1 MANRFLEPV
10 QSEYVP
16 QYTPDIIDPQTAI
29 EAAKNKQGRYDLA
42 LSAASNDFINPEYVA
57 LGENNEI
64 AQQKIKEYSDWQKS
78 IMSDL
83 TNDKDVSK
91 AARSI
96 IEMNQAYNSDPD
108 LERLKTNS
116 AFYKEQVGNIL
127 KGKNANSNATLLK
140 HYQNQFSN
148 TIFKDELGQ
157 YGEVPSAVAGD
168 PLDYNTFVPH
178 IKSLVAKQGI
188 PIKEGVKAF
197 YNEQGQLIAYNIQ
210 TGKEVKVDGE
220 LVKKAVKQFIQS
232 NPMYQ
237 AALPTHHILFGEEGN
252 ETMLDMF
259 IDGVGDMM
267 NQSDTTY
274 KDNII
279 QVKAGEES
287 TRYSPPQAALD
298 ALSYRNVQVPTIIAE
313 NSGTTNSEDLETGL
327 TTQQISLMADP
338 KIAESAATLAEA
350 FQSLGEE
357 VADPRYNGT
366 NQPMAFE
373 PVKYDLQEAINS
385 GTNFEQ
391 AFIEQGT
398 LQTMNDDL
406 FLTGEELEAI
416 KNPTLKAKAYKAN
429 QLLLRKNSEVILFNE
444 RKKKQNEL
452 LYKGLNGPLSESEI
466 ISTNKLNISLQ
477 EGDMETALDIIKE
490 HTTISDEELEELRTL
505 NETLIPSYNKGI
517 KSKGQ
522 SAHGFWS
529 GVLSASTEGDNI
541 EITPKSYVKDYSTNL
556 PEEVFTRSGLSKSNF
571 LQFSV
576 HYETF
581 KKENRDLE
589 QSNPEFAKQFD
600 AYLKEQQI
608 GTGVFGD
615 SKDIEIFRKNASQLI
630 DYIDNSPEINTAK
643 RHEADKFLKGRIQY
657 LFENDKEGSFG
668 RRWAVGQKR
677 YNDNVKTE
685 FTNKLS
691 NVMFR
696 DYSDMKGTTDQKNAW
711 VTTGASTI
719 HSYADGLT
727 KRLEDPGKV
736 MNFLAGGRVYDMA
749 TGEDVTMSIQLE
761 EGLRSLVTR
770 DYNDKSKNTADGS
783 YAIGDYN
790 FSYGGI
796 SNIPDIGNAV
806 MLNVTRKV
814 GENEKASTES
824 YNLLVTGPEVDQMA
838 NFQQVEKYRLMTNT
852 DQGAKYN
859 SEAVG
864 EYNDILNDLTNLM
877 NQTSTNSISKY
888 PAGIAEVKL
897 EDETGRITYGK
908 KQILVDIIPKPD
920 GLNFILHSYYLDN
933 TGNKMT
939 YGNIISSDNLSLS
952 DIAADI
958 AAQYIQIK

>member
-96 IEMNQAYNSDPD
+96 IEMNQAYNNDPD

-148 TIFKDELGQ
+148 TRFKDELGQ
-157 YGEVPSAVAGD
+157 YGEVPNAVAGD
-168 PLDYNTFVPH
+168 PLDYATFVPH
-178 IKSLVAKQGI
+178 IKTLVAEQGV
-188 PIKEGVKAF
+188 PITDKNGQTIRVKGIT
-197 YNEQGQLIAYNIQ
+197 NEQGQLIAYDIQ
-210 TGKEVKVDGE
+210 TGKKVSVDGN
-220 LVKKAVKQFIQS
+220 LVRSAVRKFIEG

-252 ETMLDMF
+252 EAMLDMF

-267 NQSDTTY
+267 NKSDITL
-274 KDNII
+274 KDNFM
-279 QVKAGEES
+279 QVEAGEES

-298 ALSYRNVQVPTIIAE
+298 ALSYRNVQVPNVVAQNSETSNSDDLEARLNVQKIAL
-313 NSGTTNSEDLETGL
+313 TTNPE
-327 TTQQISLMADP
+327 
-338 KIAESAATLAEA
+338 IAESAANLAEA
-350 FQSLGEE
+350 FQSLG
-357 VADPRYNGT
+357 VDILDPRYNGT
-366 NQPMAFE
+366 DQPMAFQPINYNLE
-373 PVKYDLQEAINS
+373 EAVNS
-385 GTNFEQ
+385 GTNIKQ
-391 AFIEQGT
+391 AFMEQGT
-398 LQTMNDDL
+398 LQTMDDDL

-429 QLLLRKNSEVILFNE
+429 QLLLRKNSEAILYNSV
-444 RKKKQNEL
+444 KMKQNEL
-452 LYKGLNGPLSESEI
+452 LFEAQNGPLSNEEM
-466 ISTNKLNISLQ
+466 LISLNFNN
-477 EGDMETALDIIKE
+477 ALEQGNIKE
-490 HTTISDEELEELRTL
+490 ALNLIQLK
-505 NETLIPSYNKGI
+505 NETDLI
-517 KSKGQ
+517 
-522 SAHGFWS
+522 
-529 GVLSASTEGDNI
+529 
-541 EITPKSYVKDYSTNL
+541 
-556 PEEVFTRSGLSKSNF
+556 
-571 LQFSV
+571 
-576 HYETF
+576 
-581 KKENRDLE
+581 
-589 QSNPEFAKQFD
+589 SNPEEALNSGELTTKGYRTIYRNGKNIQYNRTIYDQDFMEAVPYDIWEDYGLTAKQFSRASALYNRTGTD
-600 AYLKEQQI
+600 VIGTPADFDYNKFAEKFANDPRVELAKKEVVKNYTRDYLKYAFI
-608 GTGVFGD
+608 NDTKSDFG
-615 SKDIEIFRKNASQLI
+615 K
-630 DYIDNSPEINTAK
+630 
-643 RHEADKFLKGRIQY
+643 
-657 LFENDKEGSFG
+657 
-668 RRWAVGQKR
+668 RWATAHSR
-677 YNDNVKTE
+677 YNENIKTQ

-696 DYSDMKGTTDQKNAW
+696 DYSDMKGTADQKNAW

-719 HSYADGLT
+719 QSYADGLA
-727 KRLEDPGKV
+727 KRLEDPAKV

-770 DYNDKSKNTADGS
+770 DYNDESKNTADGS
-783 YAIGDYN
+783 YAIGNYN

-806 MLNVTRKV
+806 LLNVTRKV
-814 GENEKASTES
+814 GDGEKASTES
-824 YNLLVTGPEVDQMA
+824 YNILVTGPEVDQMA